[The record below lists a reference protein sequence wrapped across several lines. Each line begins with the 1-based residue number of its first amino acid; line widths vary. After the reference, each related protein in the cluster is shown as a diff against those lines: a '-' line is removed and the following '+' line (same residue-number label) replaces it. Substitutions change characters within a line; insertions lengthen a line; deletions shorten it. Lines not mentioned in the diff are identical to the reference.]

1 MAERKTAANAAAET
15 EKSSLSQREPMERTE
30 NGGPSAQILSGAPMP
45 PLGAKGGGAAGAA
58 PGGSARRTVTL
69 RLPRA
74 RAGEEDTVFVGVN
87 GRAWRIRRGV
97 TVEVPRSVAEVLR
110 NGMSAEERAELYKAT
125 LS

>member
-58 PGGSARRTVTL
+58 PGGSARRCSGKL
-69 RLPRA
+69 LL
-74 RAGEEDTVFVGVN
+74 DTKGVVFVQEMV
-87 GRAWRIRRGV
+87 
-97 TVEVPRSVAEVLR
+97 
-110 NGMSAEERAELYKAT
+110 Y
-125 LS
+125 

>member
-1 MAERKTAANAAAET
+1 MAEKKTMETAAPAET
-15 EKSSLSQREPMERTE
+15 GTKKSGTAEPVLR
-30 NGGPSAQILSGAPMP
+30 
-45 PLGAKGGGAAGAA
+45 K
-58 PGGSARRTVTL
+58 TVTL

-87 GRAWRIRRGV
+87 GKAWRIRRGV